1 MSRKQEYNYQIFS
14 RYNVRIPLF
23 SFFEFKSI
31 FNSTSINF
39 KDLLKD
45 VIFREAVFLS
55 SPDLYQQIQKWEQG
69 NLTDKQKIKKLKF
82 SILKY
87 YTRISTRCTPF
98 GLFATCGVGE
108 FGLDTNIQLNKTNKH
123 KRYTRFDT
131 TFLNQLFKELLK
143 INVIKENVLFYP
155 NTSIYKIGNHY
166 RYVEYNIENKRRNY
180 TLEGLKHSEYLETI
194 LNESKSGKQIN
205 DLLEILV
212 DDEITKEDAKDFI
225 EELIDNQILV
235 SELEITVT
243 GKDYFSNLIDRI
255 ELIPEASEIYF
266 KLFELQKSLRKLDLK
281 FGNSKKVY
289 ESIIVLAG
297 KLVPDM
303 DTKYLF
309 QTDTFSSLKR
319 NTLNR
324 NIKKQ
329 LQKAFVIFNKITLPK
344 ANGNLEQFKRDFL
357 SRFEDSEEI
366 PLHLILD
373 TETGI
378 GYGLKKEDS
387 NDLLDDLIIPKVKK
401 RYQYITWSD
410 FDTILQTKLIK
421 SIEEN
426 SFTVYLDEDDF
437 KGFPTNWE
445 DLPDTFSSIIEVYN
459 VNQKEKIFI
468 NNAGGASATY
478 LLGRFASSDKKTLNH
493 INEII
498 TIENNINNDKI
509 LAEIVHLPEA
519 RTGNILQRPAFRDC
533 EIPYIGKASV
543 EFKNQILVE
552 DILVTLKNDEV
563 ILKSKKLGKEI
574 LPRLG
579 NAHNF
584 NSYSLPIYQFLC
596 DLQTQNKRG
605 VIGFGWNP
613 IFRKYSFLP
622 RVEFDD
628 LILSKARWK
637 IDVSVFKKLFVN
649 NELLISIEKW
659 QEENK
664 IPDLVELVEGDNRL
678 LINFRNEFTTL
689 MLLDAVK
696 SRKEFILEEFLF
708 SENGIIKDEK
718 DHSFCNQFIVSFYNS
733 EKIKASSND

>member
-1 MSRKQEYNYQIFS
+1 LE
-14 RYNVRIPLF
+14 
-23 SFFEFKSI
+23 
-31 FNSTSINF
+31 
-39 KDLLKD
+39 
-45 VIFREAVFLS
+45 
-55 SPDLYQQIQKWEQG
+55 
-69 NLTDKQKIKKLKF
+69 
-82 SILKY
+82 
-87 YTRISTRCTPF
+87 
-98 GLFATCGVGE
+98 
-108 FGLDTNIQLNKTNKH
+108 TNIQLNNINEY
-123 KRYTRFDT
+123 KRHTRFDT
-131 TFLNQLFKELLK
+131 TFLNQLFQELLK
-143 INVIKENVLFYP
+143 INVINENVLFYP
-155 NTSIYKIGNHY
+155 NTSIYKIGDHY

-180 TLEGLKHSEYLETI
+180 VLEGLRHSEYLETI

-205 DLLEILV
+205 DLLEMLV
-212 DDEITKEDAKDFI
+212 DEEITKVEAKSFI

-255 ELIPEASEIYF
+255 ESISEASEIYF
-266 KLFELQKSLRKLDLK
+266 KLLDLQKSLIKLDLK
-281 FGNSKKVY
+281 LGNSIKLY
-289 ESIIVLAG
+289 ESIIGLA
-297 KLVPDM
+297 KHLVPDL

-329 LQKAFVIFNKITLPK
+329 LNKVLVLFNKITLPK

-401 RYQYITWSD
+401 RYQHIAWSD
-410 FDTILQTKLIK
+410 FDTILQIKLIK

-426 SFTVYLDEDDF
+426 SYTIYLNEDDF
-437 KGFPTNWE
+437 KDLPANWR
-445 DLPDTFSSIIEVYN
+445 DLPDTFSSIIEIYN

-468 NNAGGASATY
+468 NDTGGASATY

-498 TIENNINNDKI
+498 AIENNINNDKI
-509 LAEIVHLPEA
+509 LAEIVHLPEV
-519 RTGNILQRPAFRDC
+519 RTGNILQRPAFRDY

-552 DILVTLKNDEV
+552 DILVTVKNDEV

-584 NSYSLPIYQFLC
+584 NSYSLPVYQFLC
-596 DLQTQNKRG
+596 DLQTQNKRD

-637 IDVSVFKKLFVN
+637 IDVRVFKKLFVN

-689 MLLDAVK
+689 MLLDTVK
-696 SRKEFILEEFLF
+696 SRKEFVLEEFLF
-708 SENGIIKDEK
+708 SEKEIIKDDK
-718 DHSFCNQFIVSFYNS
+718 DHSMCNQFIVSFYNS